1 MKLHLRFINRALIGN
16 VFSSNTTHTLSF
28 LGFTPFLMK
37 LCKVIPYLFGHFLL
51 QNQHLK
57 LLAAILFNRGGYR
70 PARLNSVHVF
80 WRMMWEVEMAK
91 FLHFHIVGKLTS
103 YQFYCYTMF
112 QIWVIKQKTTWV
124 REKLPCSSVL
134 KKKRVPHVKYTAASL
149 NDNPKPNAPM
159 CLMLISWLISTV

>member
-1 MKLHLRFINRALIGN
+1 MRCTPYNSVFVLQCELDSWKSSRAFGPRNTQMFEFSRVRPLPKSDFVIVTACRYHLFVIVVTIAKHMIKIKRFCSKTYEIALAIYSAQNLNRALIGN

-80 WRMMWEVEMAK
+80 WRMM
-91 FLHFHIVGKLTS
+91 
-103 YQFYCYTMF
+103 
-112 QIWVIKQKTTWV
+112 
-124 REKLPCSSVL
+124 
-134 KKKRVPHVKYTAASL
+134 
-149 NDNPKPNAPM
+149 
-159 CLMLISWLISTV
+159 